1 MISFQSVS
9 KRFADG
15 TIAVADLDLDVG
27 AGEVCVLVGPSGC
40 GKTTTLRMI
49 NRMVE
54 PSTGSI
60 RVEGQ
65 DIAAYDPPRL
75 RRRMGY
81 VIQQTGLFPHRT
93 VAQNIA
99 TIPRLVGWDKKRMR
113 ERVDELVD
121 LVGLP
126 HEVTDRYPHQLSG
139 GQQQRV
145 GVARALAVDP
155 PIMLMDEPFAAT
167 DPITREHLQEEF
179 LRLQREVRKTIVFV
193 THDIDEAIRMG
204 DKIAILR
211 RGGTLAQYASPEE
224 LLANPADNFVAGF
237 LGRDRGLKRLSLVP
251 VSELE
256 AEHGPVVRLG
266 DSTEHAIRVARGDAR
281 EWLLVLDHDDGV
293 RGWTAADRIA
303 GVVAD
308 GGLEPVRV
316 IIRPGDS
323 LRTALN
329 AMITSQRRVA
339 VRVDE
344 DGRYAGL
351 LTQEQLTRQLDG
363 PAVQEPA

>member
-1 MISFQSVS
+1 MISFESVG

-15 TIAVADLDLDVG
+15 TTAVADLDFEVG

-54 PSTGSI
+54 PSSGTI
-60 RVEGQ
+60 RVDGH
-65 DIAAYDPPRL
+65 DVATFDPPRL

-81 VIQQTGLFPHRT
+81 VIQETGLFPHRT

-99 TIPRLVGWDKKRMR
+99 TIPKLVGWDDKRTR
-113 ERVDELVD
+113 DRVDELVD
-121 LVGLP
+121 LVGLAP
-126 HEVTDRYPHQLSG
+126 DIVGRYPHQLSG

-167 DPITREHLQEEF
+167 DPITRERLQEEF

-193 THDIDEAIRMG
+193 THDIDEAIKMG

-211 RGGTLAQYASPEE
+211 VGGVLAQYASPEE
-224 LLANPADNFVAGF
+224 LLADPADDFVAGF
-237 LGRDRGLKRLSLVP
+237 LGRDRGLKRLALVS
-251 VSELE
+251 VSELD
-256 AEHGPVVRLG
+256 AEPGPVVHLG
-266 DSTEHAIRVARGDAR
+266 DSAEHALRVARGDGR
-281 EWLLVLDHDDGV
+281 SRVVVLDHDGDV
-293 RGWTAADRIA
+293 QGWTAAHGVA
-303 GVVAD
+303 GAVTDDGLHAPVV
-308 GGLEPVRV
+308 V
-316 IIRPGDS
+316 RPGDS

-329 AMITSQRRVA
+329 AMITSDQGVA

-344 DGRYAGL
+344 YGRYVGL
-351 LTQEQLTRQLDG
+351 LAQEQLTRQLAG
-363 PAVQEPA
+363 RAMREPV